1 MVLLGLL
8 VLAWLALGPW
18 ALAAAALL
26 LAVPRVRDRVLDRV
40 PWPRRPWRTGGIAA
54 GVLVALA
61 GVVVLVPDGW
71 LPVPSTG
78 GLLATPS
85 YVGRQ
90 VSPRPLS
97 AQAPTQNPW
106 LVAHDPTA
114 PGPVGDQPEVDT
126 AWYGLEACGTLLV
139 DSRGRLVASCRD
151 RRGRILRVLDPDSL
165 RPLVSRRLAGGDCE
179 ADHLHLDNTD
189 RAVVTTGDG
198 RVQVISTA
206 DADGEPDLTVTE
218 SWDLDGS
225 VPAGDCLVGVAPDWA
240 GRLWWVTGE
249 GRVGILDPVTG
260 TVRSLDLGEPVGHAP
275 AVDESGVFVVTD
287 SALVRVGV
295 DHTDA
300 VAVAWRTEYDRGVER
315 KSGQPDQ
322 GSGSPPV
329 LVGGGLVALTDN
341 AEPRMHV
348 LLVDRATGEQVCRS
362 AVFDGGE
369 SATDGALVA
378 VGAGVVVANT
388 HGYDSPSSALLGF
401 TPSGGL
407 ARIEQAEGTC
417 RVVWT
422 SDEVAP
428 SSVPAVSWG
437 SGLVYAWTKRP
448 SVWGV
453 PAWYLTAVD
462 VHTGRTAFSVRSG
475 TGMLHDGA
483 GAAVALG
490 PDGSAYAATLAGL
503 VRVRDRDRS

>member
-18 ALAAAALL
+18 ALVAAVLPLAA
-26 LAVPRVRDRVLDRV
+26 PRVRDRVLDRL
-40 PWPRRPWRTGGIAA
+40 PWPRRPWRATGIAA
-54 GVLVALA
+54 GSVLALA

-90 VSPRPLS
+90 VSPRPLE
-97 AQAPTQNPW
+97 APVPAQNPW
-106 LVAHDPTA
+106 LVAHDPTL
-114 PGPVGDQPEVDT
+114 PGPLGDQPEVDT

-139 DSRGRLVASCRD
+139 DGRGQLVASCRD

-165 RPLVSRRLAGGDCE
+165 RPLVSRRLAGDACE
-179 ADHLHLDNTD
+179 ADHLHLDNAD
-189 RAVVTTGDG
+189 RAVVTTGGG

-206 DADGEPDLTVTE
+206 DADGEPDLTVAE
-218 SWDLDGS
+218 SWDLEES
-225 VPAGDCLVGVAPDWA
+225 LPPGDCLVGVTPDWA
-240 GRLWWVTGE
+240 GRLWWVTDG
-249 GRVGILDPVTG
+249 GRVGVLDPVSG
-260 TVRSLDLGEPVGHAP
+260 RVRTLDLDEPVDHPP
-275 AVDESGVFVVTD
+275 AVDENGVFVVTD
-287 SALVRVGV
+287 SALVRVGI

-300 VAVAWRTEYDRGVER
+300 VAVAWRTAYDRGVER
-315 KSGQPDQ
+315 KSGQPRQ

-348 LLVDRATGEQVCRS
+348 VLVDRATGVEVCRK

-378 VGAGVVVANT
+378 VGAGVVVANSA
-388 HGYDSPSSALLGF
+388 GYDSPSSALLGF
-401 TPSGGL
+401 TPPGGL
-407 ARIEQAEGTC
+407 ARVEPAEGTC
-417 RVVWT
+417 RLVWS
-422 SDEVAP
+422 SDEVSP
-428 SSVPAVSWG
+428 SSVPAMSLR
-437 SGLVYAWTKRP
+437 SGLVYAWTKR
-448 SVWGV
+448 SSLWGV
-453 PAWYLTAVD
+453 PAWYFTAVD

-475 TGMLHDGA
+475 TGMLHDGT
-483 GAAVALG
+483 GAAVVLG
-490 PDGSAYAATLAGL
+490 ADGSAYAATRAGL